1 MFCIVALSHTSAV
14 SFSDSNCR
22 LLFSPVNSQPKGLME
37 RSSRPL
43 HLFCQT
49 RSAGIA
55 GTAASMKAGVLQA
68 RIHSQYPARKIFMAL
83 TATRQTVKKVEGG
96 SRLYLCS
103 SHQVSGIAAWK
114 TTALNPWALHKLE
127 TNSKMTKRTIPTGW
141 NRSIALVNAT
151 AGEDSESRAWLH
163 EV

>member
-49 RSAGIA
+49 RSVGIA

-96 SRLYLCS
+96 KQAVPLLQPPSIRDRCMKDHRLKPVGLAQARNKLKNDQEND
-103 SHQVSGIAAWK
+103 SHR
-114 TTALNPWALHKLE
+114 LE
-127 TNSKMTKRTIPTGW
+127 SFYSP
-141 NRSIALVNAT
+141 S
-151 AGEDSESRAWLH
+151 
-163 EV
+163 